1 MMKEGSKMEQKTIK
15 WYTGWVI
22 VAISALITC
31 TSVGIRFSTG
41 PFFKPMMADFGFS
54 RESLSLIIAISL
66 LLYGLGMPL
75 AGALAD
81 RFGTRNVLIFGA
93 FLVSGSMLWIAF
105 SYTAFHFFI
114 SFALLLSFGLA
125 FTSQVTLTP
134 VVSKWFTRHR
144 GLALTILISGAMA
157 GIGIMTPV
165 STWLIQMMG
174 WRTSFILLAAIL
186 FLLII
191 PAALFIIRDEVPDAW
206 KVYEYV
212 DKPNNTSNPSSSST
226 IDQWTLALRTFPFWQ
241 LAIGLFVCGYSMNL
255 LGSHGVPMLTD
266 HGFGEMEA
274 SMGIGL
280 IGLVAIGS
288 SIVIGIISDHLP
300 RKNILTLIYLVR
312 GIGFFMLVAV
322 SSPFSLY
329 ATAIIGGLVWAG
341 STSMSS
347 AILGD
352 LYGIKWVGTLYG
364 LLYLSHQIGAAIGSY
379 LGGWGYETFHTHW
392 VAFGSAGALLLLA
405 SLVSFMIPRAI
416 PSLQPVTAAAPK
428 SNA

>member
-1 MMKEGSKMEQKTIK
+1 MKEGSRMEQKEIK
-15 WYTGWVI
+15 WHTGWLI
-22 VAISALITC
+22 VVVSAVITC
-31 TSVGIRFSTG
+31 ISVGIRFSTG
-41 PFFKPMMADFGFS
+41 PFFKPIMADLDFT
-54 RESLSLIIAISL
+54 REQLSLIIAISL
-66 LLYGLGMPL
+66 LVYGFGMSL

-81 RFGTRNVLIFGA
+81 RFGTRSVLVSGA
-93 FLVSGSMLWIAF
+93 VLVSGSMLWTAF
-105 SYTAFHFFI
+105 THSAFHFFV
-114 SFALLLSFGLA
+114 SFGILMSLGLA

-165 STWLIQMMG
+165 STWLIQIMG
-174 WRTSFILLAAIL
+174 WRASFILLAMVL
-186 FLLII
+186 LLLII

-206 KVYEYV
+206 KVYEAG
-212 DKPNNTSNPSSSST
+212 DTTRKTANPSRSFS
-226 IDQWTLALRTFPFWQ
+226 IERWTAAFHTSAFWQ
-241 LAIGLFVCGYSMNL
+241 LAFGMFVCGFSMNL

-266 HGFGEMEA
+266 HGFHEMEA

-288 SIVIGIISDHLP
+288 SIILGMLSDHIS
-300 RKNILTLIYLVR
+300 RKNILALIYLVR
-312 GIGFFMLVAV
+312 GIGFFMLVSV
-322 SSPFSLY
+322 SSPFGLY

-379 LGGWGYETFHTHW
+379 LGGWGYETTGSHW
-392 VAFGSAGALLLLA
+392 VSFGSAGALLLLA
-405 SLVSFMIPRAI
+405 SLVSFLI
-416 PSLQPVTAAAPK
+416 PK
-428 SNA
+428 SIDSLHPATAHVKKANA